1 MKAVILAAG
10 QGLRLRPLTDDYPKC
25 MVEYKGKQIVDYI
38 LEAMREAGIK
48 DVILVKGYKAE
59 VLNKAGTV
67 SVINPRYDQT
77 NMVAS
82 LFCSEHLWDDD
93 LLISYADIV
102 YPASILNALIAEQHP
117 FAVAVDKDWEKLWRK
132 RMNDPLKSA
141 ETLKLSPDGFI
152 RELGKKPR
160 GYEDIQGQYMGLIK
174 IKKEILPQIKEFYHS
189 LDRAATYDGKNFDN
203 MFMTSFIQLLIDR
216 ILKVKPVFVRGGWL
230 EIDSIEDL
238 KISLDRKLF

>member
-10 QGLRLRPLTDDYPKC
+10 EGLRLRPLTDNYPKC
-25 MVEYKGKQIVDYI
+25 MVEYKGKQIVDYT

-48 DVILVKGYKAE
+48 DIILVKGYKAE
-59 VLNKAGTV
+59 VLDKAGTV
-67 SVINPRYDQT
+67 SVINPRYNQT

-93 LLISYADIV
+93 LLISYADIL
-102 YPASILNALIAEQHP
+102 YPASALNALIAEQHP
-117 FAVAVDKDWEKLWRK
+117 FAVAVDKDWRKLWRK
-132 RMNDPLKSA
+132 RMDDPLKDA

-174 IKKEILPQIKEFYHS
+174 IKKEVLPQIKEFYHS

-216 ILKVKPVFVRGGWL
+216 VLKVKPVFIQGGWL
-230 EIDSIEDL
+230 EIDTLDDL
-238 KISLDRKLF
+238 KIALD

>member
-25 MVEYKGKQIVDYI
+25 MVAYKGKQIVDYI
-38 LEAMREAGIK
+38 LEAMREAGVEDI
-48 DVILVKGYKAE
+48 VLVKGYKAE

-67 SVINPRYDQT
+67 SVVNPRYDRT

-102 YPASILNALIAEQHP
+102 YPSGMLTALIAEQHP

-132 RMNDPLKSA
+132 RMGDPLKDA

-160 GYEDIQGQYMGLIK
+160 DYEDIEGQYMGLIK
-174 IKKEILPQIKEFYHS
+174 IKKEILPRIKEFYHS
-189 LDRAATYDGKNFDN
+189 LDRAAIYDGKNFDN

-216 ILKVKPVFVRGGWL
+216 IFLKPKPVFVHGGWL
-230 EIDSIEDL
+230 EIDTTEDL
-238 KISLDRKLF
+238 KIRFDQ